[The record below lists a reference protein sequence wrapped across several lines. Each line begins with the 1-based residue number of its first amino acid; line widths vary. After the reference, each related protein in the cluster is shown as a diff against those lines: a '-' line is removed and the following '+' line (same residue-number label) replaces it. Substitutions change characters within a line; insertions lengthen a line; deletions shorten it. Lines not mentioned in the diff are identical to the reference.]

1 MLVGGSTRYVLTSKA
16 DIKTPEGVAI
26 MKRSNPIGQFR
37 ANPSS
42 RAYAVK
48 AKCAECVGCTP
59 DHLEKGFKES
69 ISSCSSYFCPLHRF
83 RPYQREKS
91 LEGQKLPI
99 QNLSNDSPC
108 YESI

>member
-1 MLVGGSTRYVLTSKA
+1 
-16 DIKTPEGVAI
+16 

-69 ISSCSSYFCPLHRF
+69 ISSCSSESCPLHRF
-83 RPYQREKS
+83 RPYQANKS
-91 LEGQKLPI
+91 LNSQKI
-99 QNLSNDSPC
+99 A
-108 YESI
+108 I

>member
-48 AKCAECVGCTP
+48 AKCSECVGSTP

-69 ISSCSSYFCPLHRF
+69 ISSCSSESCPLHRF

-91 LEGQKLPI
+91 LEGRKLPI
-99 QNLSNDSPC
+99 QKLSNDPLC
-108 YESI
+108 HESI